1 MAEDYLEYRFTVYPK
16 SPWEDILLSQLQQLP
31 FDSFLSTEEGLNAY
45 LPKKQDKES
54 LLDSVVLLNH
64 ESVQIE
70 FTVTEIPPEN
80 WNAKWE
86 SEFQPIFV
94 GSDCVIRAD
103 FHESQGKTYEL
114 IINPKMSFG
123 TGHHPTTHMMMEF
136 VLEETLSDK
145 TVLDMGCGTG
155 VLGILASKKGTR
167 AIDAMDSDAWCVEN
181 TIENAKTN
189 GCKNIRSSQA
199 AILESTRATYDAIFA
214 NINRNVLLEQI
225 PSYGQALKVGGSLF
239 LSGFYKNDINFL
251 QQSCQKENLTLIST
265 KEKEQ
270 WCALKFIK

>member
-31 FDSFLSTEEGLNAY
+31 FDSFLTTEEGLNAY

-270 WCALKFIK
+270 WCALKFVK

>member
-31 FDSFLSTEEGLNAY
+31 FDSFLTTEEGLNAY

>member
-31 FDSFLSTEEGLNAY
+31 FDSFLTTEEGLNAY

-86 SEFQPIFV
+86 PEFQPIFV

-136 VLEETLSDK
+136 VIEETLSDK

-239 LSGFYKNDINFL
+239 LSGFYKNDVNFL

>member
-16 SPWEDILLSQLQQLP
+16 NPWEDILLSQLQQLP

-123 TGHHPTTHMMMEF
+123 TGNHPTTHMMMEF

>member
-1 MAEDYLEYRFTVYPK
+1 M
-16 SPWEDILLSQLQQLP
+16 
-31 FDSFLSTEEGLNAY
+31 
-45 LPKKQDKES
+45 
-54 LLDSVVLLNH
+54 
-64 ESVQIE
+64 
-70 FTVTEIPPEN
+70 
-80 WNAKWE
+80 
-86 SEFQPIFV
+86 
-94 GSDCVIRAD
+94 IRAD

-155 VLGILASKKGTR
+155 VLGILASKKGAQ
-167 AIDAMDSDAWCVEN
+167 AIDAIDFDAWCVEN

-199 AILESTRATYDAIFA
+199 AFLESTRPTYDAIFA

-225 PSYGQALKVGGSLF
+225 PSYSQALKVGGSLF
-239 LSGFYKNDINFL
+239 LSGFYNSDVNFL
-251 QQSCQKENLTLIST
+251 QQACQKENLTLIST

>member
-1 MAEDYLEYRFTVYPK
+1 MAEAYLEYSFTVNPK
-16 SPWEDILLSQLQQLP
+16 SPWEDILLAQLQQLP

-45 LPKKQDKES
+45 LPKTQKKES
-54 LLDSVVLLNH
+54 FLDSVALLDH
-64 ESVQIE
+64 ESVHIE
-70 FTVTEIPPEN
+70 FTVTEISPEN

-86 SEFQPIFV
+86 SEFQPISV

-155 VLGILASKKGTR
+155 VLGILASKKGAQAIH
-167 AIDAMDSDAWCVEN
+167 AIDFDAWCVEN

-199 AILESTRATYDAIFA
+199 AFLESTRPTYDAIFA

-225 PSYGQALKVGGSLF
+225 PSYSQALKVGGSLF
-239 LSGFYKNDINFL
+239 LSGFYNSDVNFL
-251 QQSCQKENLTLIST
+251 QQACQKENLTLIST

-270 WCALKFIK
+270 WCTLKFIK

>member
-16 SPWEDILLSQLQQLP
+16 NPWEDILLSQLQQLP

>member
-16 SPWEDILLSQLQQLP
+16 NPWEDILLSQLQQLP
-31 FDSFLSTEEGLNAY
+31 FDSFLTTEEGLNAY

-239 LSGFYKNDINFL
+239 LSGFYKNDVNFL

>member
-16 SPWEDILLSQLQQLP
+16 NPWEDILLSQLQQLP

-239 LSGFYKNDINFL
+239 LSGFYKNDVNFL

>member
-16 SPWEDILLSQLQQLP
+16 NPWEDILLSQLQQLP

-155 VLGILASKKGTR
+155 VLGILGSKKGTR

-239 LSGFYKNDINFL
+239 LSGFYKNDVNFL

>member
-86 SEFQPIFV
+86 SEFHPIFV

>member
-1 MAEDYLEYRFTVYPK
+1 MAQAYLEYRFTINPK
-16 SPWEDILLSQLQQLP
+16 SPWEDILLAQLQQLP
-31 FDSFLSTEEGLNAY
+31 FDSFLSTDEGFNAY
-45 LPKKQDKES
+45 LPKTQKEDNFLDS
-54 LLDSVVLLNH
+54 IGLLDHDKV
-64 ESVQIE
+64 EIE

-94 GSDCVIRAD
+94 GTDCVIRAD
-103 FHESQGKTYEL
+103 FHKNQGKIYEL

-136 VLEETLSDK
+136 VLEETLKDK
-145 TVLDMGCGTG
+145 IVLDMGCGTG
-155 VLGILASKKGTR
+155 VLGILASKKGVR
-167 AIDAMDSDAWCVEN
+167 AVDAIDFDPWCIEN

-189 GCKNIRSSQA
+189 KCKNIRSSQA
-199 AILESTRATYDAIFA
+199 ANLESTQPCYDSIFA

-225 PSYGQALKVGGSLF
+225 TSYGQALKVGGGLF
-239 LSGFYKNDINFL
+239 LSGFYRSDVEIL
-251 QQSCQKENLTLIST
+251 QKACQKENLTLIST

>member
-16 SPWEDILLSQLQQLP
+16 NPWEDILLSQLQQLP

-70 FTVTEIPPEN
+70 FTVNEIPPEN

>member
-31 FDSFLSTEEGLNAY
+31 FDSFLTTEEGLNAY

-86 SEFQPIFV
+86 SEFHPIFV

-239 LSGFYKNDINFL
+239 LSGFYKNDVNFL

>member
-270 WCALKFIK
+270 WCALKFVK

>member
-1 MAEDYLEYRFTVYPK
+1 MVQAYLEYRFTINPK
-16 SPWEDILLSQLQQLP
+16 SPWENILLAQLQQLP
-31 FDSFLSTEEGLNAY
+31 FDSFLSTDEGLNAY
-45 LPKKQDKES
+45 LPKTQKEDNFLDS
-54 LLDSVVLLNH
+54 IALLDHDKV
-64 ESVQIE
+64 EIE

-94 GSDCVIRAD
+94 GTDCVIRAD
-103 FHESQGKTYEL
+103 FHKNQGKIYEL

-136 VLEETLSDK
+136 VLEETLKDK
-145 TVLDMGCGTG
+145 IVLDMGCGTG
-155 VLGILASKKGTR
+155 VLGILASKKGAR
-167 AIDAMDSDAWCVEN
+167 AVDAIDFDPWCIEN
-181 TIENAKTN
+181 TIENTKTN
-189 GCKNIRSSQA
+189 KCKNIRSSQA
-199 AILESTRATYDAIFA
+199 ANLESTQPYYNSIFA

-225 PSYGQALKVGGSLF
+225 LSYGQALKVGGGLF
-239 LSGFYKNDINFL
+239 LSGFYRSDVEIL
-251 QQSCQKENLTLIST
+251 QKACQKENLTLIST

>member
-16 SPWEDILLSQLQQLP
+16 NPCEDILLSQLQQLP

-80 WNAKWE
+80 WNAKLE

-239 LSGFYKNDINFL
+239 LSGFYKNDVNFL

>member
-1 MAEDYLEYRFTVYPK
+1 MAQAYLEYRFTINPK
-16 SPWEDILLSQLQQLP
+16 SPWEDILLAQLQQLP
-31 FDSFLSTEEGLNAY
+31 FDSFLSTDEGLNAY
-45 LPKKQDKES
+45 LPKTQKEDNFLDS
-54 LLDSVVLLNH
+54 IALLDHDKV
-64 ESVQIE
+64 EIE

-86 SEFQPIFV
+86 SKFQPIFV

-103 FHESQGKTYEL
+103 FHKNQGKTYEL

-123 TGHHPTTHMMMEF
+123 TG
-136 VLEETLSDK
+136 
-145 TVLDMGCGTG
+145 
-155 VLGILASKKGTR
+155 ILASKKGAR
-167 AIDAMDSDAWCVEN
+167 AVDAIDFDPWCIEN

-189 GCKNIRSSQA
+189 KCKNIRSSQA
-199 AILESTRATYDAIFA
+199 ANLESTQPYYDSIFA

-225 PSYGQALKVGGSLF
+225 PSYGQALKVGGGLF
-239 LSGFYKNDINFL
+239 LSGFYRSDVEIL
-251 QQSCQKENLTLIST
+251 QKACQKENLTLIST

>member
-16 SPWEDILLSQLQQLP
+16 SPWEDILLSQLLQLP

-70 FTVTEIPPEN
+70 FTVNEIPPEN

>member
-16 SPWEDILLSQLQQLP
+16 SPWEDILLSQLQHLP
-31 FDSFLSTEEGLNAY
+31 FDSFLTTEEGLNAY

-94 GSDCVIRAD
+94 GSYCVIRAD

-239 LSGFYKNDINFL
+239 LSGFYKNDVNFL

>member
-31 FDSFLSTEEGLNAY
+31 FDSFLTTEEGLNAY

-80 WNAKWE
+80 WNAKLE

-239 LSGFYKNDINFL
+239 LSGFYKNDVNFL

>member
-114 IINPKMSFG
+114 IIHPKMSFG

-239 LSGFYKNDINFL
+239 LSGFYKNDVNFL

>member
-1 MAEDYLEYRFTVYPK
+1 MAQAYLEYRFTINPK
-16 SPWEDILLSQLQQLP
+16 SPWEDILLAQLQQLP
-31 FDSFLSTEEGLNAY
+31 FDSFLSTDEGLNAY
-45 LPKKQDKES
+45 LPKTQKEDNFLDS
-54 LLDSVVLLNH
+54 IALLDHDEV
-64 ESVQIE
+64 EIE

-103 FHESQGKTYEL
+103 FHENQGKIYEL

-136 VLEETLSDK
+136 VLEETLKDK
-145 TVLDMGCGTG
+145 IVLDMGCGTG
-155 VLGILASKKGTR
+155 VLGILASKKGAR
-167 AIDAMDSDAWCVEN
+167 AVDAIDFDTWCVEN
-181 TIENAKTN
+181 TIKNAKTN
-189 GCKNIRSSQA
+189 NCKNIRSSQA
-199 AILESTRATYDAIFA
+199 ANLESTQSYYDSIFA

-225 PSYGQALKVGGSLF
+225 PSYVQALKVGGGLF
-239 LSGFYKNDINFL
+239 LSGFYRSDVEIL
-251 QQSCQKENLTLIST
+251 QKACQKENLTLIST

>member
-1 MAEDYLEYRFTVYPK
+1 MAEDYFEYRFTVYPK
-16 SPWEDILLSQLQQLP
+16 NPWEDILLSQLQQLP

>member
-31 FDSFLSTEEGLNAY
+31 FDSFLTTEEGLNAY

-239 LSGFYKNDINFL
+239 LSGFYKNDVNFL

>member
-1 MAEDYLEYRFTVYPK
+1 LEYRFTVYPK

-31 FDSFLSTEEGLNAY
+31 FDSFLTTEEGLNAY

>member
-16 SPWEDILLSQLQQLP
+16 NPWEDILLSQLQQLP

-45 LPKKQDKES
+45 LTKKQDKES

-123 TGHHPTTHMMMEF
+123 TGHHPTTC
-136 VLEETLSDK
+136 LLYTSPSPRDR
-145 TVLDMGCGTG
+145 
-155 VLGILASKKGTR
+155 TR
-167 AIDAMDSDAWCVEN
+167 SRMP
-181 TIENAKTN
+181 
-189 GCKNIRSSQA
+189 SSA
-199 AILESTRATYDAIFA
+199 
-214 NINRNVLLEQI
+214 
-225 PSYGQALKVGGSLF
+225 
-239 LSGFYKNDINFL
+239 
-251 QQSCQKENLTLIST
+251 
-265 KEKEQ
+265 
-270 WCALKFIK
+270 

>member
-1 MAEDYLEYRFTVYPK
+1 MAEAYLEYRFTVNPK
-16 SPWEDILLSQLQQLP
+16 SPWEDILLAQLQQLP
-31 FDSFLSTEEGLNAY
+31 FDSFLFTEEGLNAY
-45 LPKKQDKES
+45 LPKTQKKES
-54 LLDSVVLLNH
+54 FLDSIALLDH
-64 ESVQIE
+64 ESVNIE
-70 FTVTEIPPEN
+70 FTVTEISPEN

-123 TGHHPTTHMMMEF
+123 TGHHPTTHMMMEY

-145 TVLDMGCGTG
+145 TLLDMGCGTG
-155 VLGILASKKGTR
+155 VLGILASKKGAKAIH
-167 AIDAMDSDAWCVEN
+167 AIDFDAWCVEN

-189 GCKNIRSSQA
+189 GCKNIHSSQA
-199 AILESTRATYDAIFA
+199 AFLESTRPTYDAIFA

-239 LSGFYKNDINFL
+239 LSGFYNSDVNFL
-251 QQSCQKENLTLIST
+251 QQACQKENLTLICT